1 MPTQLNQV
9 PEALQSDFDIVGD
22 SGFFADP
29 QQLFLDSLVK
39 DSRDIVYT
47 PHNGGHWLI
56 TSHELAREVLS
67 NAELFGSFPIG
78 IPANMEQRPRLI
90 PLESDA
96 NEHRRYRRLLLPIFE
111 PTAVARL
118 QTGAEALAAEV
129 LDEVL
134 PTGEFDFLWKVAKP
148 ISMGLFVRQLGLEPE
163 RLDEFYAWETGF
175 YRAPTMEERIA
186 CGEKIG
192 GYLFEVVT
200 QHVDHPKDD
209 IVDMLLNVDVE
220 GEKLSL
226 EEVHA
231 ICYLLFLASIDT
243 VATMLSFII
252 RHLARDSALF
262 DSLKADRSKIAD
274 SVDEFMRMHAFINL
288 NRICEQDTE
297 FHGVQF
303 RAGDN
308 IVVPELCDRSRRANI
323 CLTPTPSTRIAARKS
338 AISTTRSVRVRT
350 KCIGL
355 HVAKME
361 VRVVLEAFFDRVASL
376 ELVSEDAVTG
386 PRWHHHGS
394 RHYPYQGDARLVALA
409 SRLQRDDGLAEVL
422 ARK

>member
-1 MPTQLNQV
+1 MPTQIHEV
-9 PEALQSDFDIVGD
+9 PEALLSDFDIVED
-22 SGFFADP
+22 KGFFVDP
-29 QQLFLDSLVK
+29 QQYFLDSLVK
-39 DSRDIVYT
+39 DPREIVYT
-47 PHNGGHWLI
+47 PRNGGHWLV

-90 PLESDA
+90 PLESSA
-96 NEHRRYRRLLLPIFE
+96 SEHRRYRRLLLPIFE
-111 PTAVARL
+111 PEAVQRL
-118 QTGAEALAAEV
+118 QTGAELLAATV

-134 PTGEFDFLWKVAKP
+134 PQGEFDFLWKVAKP

-175 YRAPTMEERIA
+175 YRAPTMEERIV

-192 GYLFEVVT
+192 GYLFDVVQ
-200 QHVDHPKDD
+200 QHVAEPKDD
-209 IVDMLLNVDVE
+209 IVSMLLSVDVE
-220 GEKLSL
+220 GERLTV

-252 RHLARDSALF
+252 RHLARDRALF
-262 DSLKADRSKIAD
+262 DRLKSDRDKIAA

-288 NRICEQDTE
+288 NRICERDTD

-308 IVVPELCDRSRRANI
+308 IVIPSFVTDRDERTFADPDTFNADRSKKERNQHHAFG
-323 CLTPTPSTRIAARKS
+323 AGAH
-338 AISTTRSVRVRT
+338 

-361 VRVVLEAFFDRVASL
+361 VKVVLEAFFDRVASL
-376 ELVSEDAVTG
+376 ELVSEQAVTG
-386 PRWHHHGS
+386 HG
-394 RHYPYQGDARLVALA
+394 GTTM
-409 SRLQRDDGLAEVL
+409 GLDTIPIKVTL
-422 ARK
+422 D

>member
-1 MPTQLNQV
+1 MPTQIHEV
-9 PEALQSDFDIVGD
+9 PEALLSDFNIVED
-22 SGFFADP
+22 KGFFVDP
-29 QQLFLDSLVK
+29 QQYFLDSLVK
-39 DSRDIVYT
+39 DPRDIVYT
-47 PHNGGHWLI
+47 PHNGGHWLV

-90 PLESDA
+90 PLESSA
-96 NEHRRYRRLLLPIFE
+96 SEHRRYRRLLLPIFE
-111 PTAVARL
+111 PEAVQRL
-118 QTGAEALAAEV
+118 QTGAELLAATV

-134 PTGEFDFLWKVAKP
+134 PQGEFDFLWKVAKP

-175 YRAPTMEERIA
+175 YRAPTMEERIV

-192 GYLFEVVT
+192 GYLFDVVQ
-200 QHVDHPKDD
+200 QHVAEPKDD
-209 IVDMLLNVDVE
+209 IVSMLLSVDVE
-220 GEKLSL
+220 GERLTV

-252 RHLARDSALF
+252 RHLARDRTLF
-262 DSLKADRSKIAD
+262 ERLKSDRDKIAA

-288 NRICEQDTE
+288 NRICERDTD

-308 IVVPELCDRSRRANI
+308 IVIPSFVTDRDERTFADPDTFNADRSKKERNQHHAFG
-323 CLTPTPSTRIAARKS
+323 AGAH
-338 AISTTRSVRVRT
+338 

-361 VRVVLEAFFDRVASL
+361 VKVVLEAFFDRVASL
-376 ELVSEDAVTG
+376 ELVSEQAVTG
-386 PRWHHHGS
+386 HG
-394 RHYPYQGDARLVALA
+394 GTTM
-409 SRLQRDDGLAEVL
+409 GLDTIPIKVTL
-422 ARK
+422 D

>member
-1 MPTQLNQV
+1 MPTKISQV
-9 PEALQSDFDIVGD
+9 PDALVSDFDIVED
-22 SGFFADP
+22 RGFFLDP
-29 QQLFLDSLVK
+29 QQHLLDSLVK
-39 DSRDIVYT
+39 DPRDIVYT

-56 TSHELAREVLS
+56 TSHDLGREILS

-78 IPANMEQRPRLI
+78 IPANMAQRPRLI

-96 NEHRRYRRLLLPIFE
+96 AEHRRYRRLLLPIFE
-111 PTAVARL
+111 PTAVERL
-118 QTGAEALAAEV
+118 RIGAESLAAEV
-129 LDEVL
+129 LDDVL

-163 RLDEFYAWETGF
+163 RLDDFYAWETGF
-175 YRAPTMEERIA
+175 YRAPSMEERVA

-192 GYLFEVVT
+192 GYLFEVVRR
-200 QHVDHPKDD
+200 HVEEPGDD
-209 IVDMLLNVDVE
+209 IVSMLLDVEVE
-220 GEKLSL
+220 GEKLAL

-252 RHLARDSALF
+252 RHLARDKILF
-262 DSLKADRSKIAD
+262 ESLKIDRSKIAH

-308 IVVPELCDRSRRANI
+308 IVVPSFVTDRDERTFADPDTFN
-323 CLTPTPSTRIAARKS
+323 PE
-338 AISTTRSVRVRT
+338 RSKKERNQHHAFGAGAH

-361 VRVVLEAFFDRVASL
+361 VRVVLEAFFDRVSSL
-376 ELVSEDAVTG
+376 ELLSEEAVTG
-386 PRWHHHGS
+386 HG
-394 RHYPYQGDARLVALA
+394 GTTM
-409 SRLQRDDGLAEVL
+409 GLDTIPIKVTL
-422 ARK
+422 D

>member
-1 MPTQLNQV
+1 MPTQIHEV
-9 PEALQSDFDIVGD
+9 PEALLSDFNIVED
-22 SGFFADP
+22 KGFFVDP
-29 QQLFLDSLVK
+29 QQYFLDSLVK
-39 DSRDIVYT
+39 DPRDIVYT
-47 PHNGGHWLI
+47 PHNGGHWLV

-90 PLESDA
+90 PLESSA
-96 NEHRRYRRLLLPIFE
+96 SEHRRYRRLLLPIFE
-111 PTAVARL
+111 PEAVQRL
-118 QTGAEALAAEV
+118 QTGAELLAATV

-134 PTGEFDFLWKVAKP
+134 PQGEFDFLWKVAKP

-175 YRAPTMEERIA
+175 YRAPTMEERIV

-192 GYLFEVVT
+192 GYLFDVVQ
-200 QHVDHPKDD
+200 QHVAEPKDD
-209 IVDMLLNVDVE
+209 IVSMLLSVDVE
-220 GEKLSL
+220 GERLTV

-252 RHLARDSALF
+252 RHLARDRALF
-262 DSLKADRSKIAD
+262 DRLKSDRDKIAA

-288 NRICEQDTE
+288 NRICERDTD

-308 IVVPELCDRSRRANI
+308 IVIPSFVTDRDERTFADPDTFNADRSKKERNQHHAFG
-323 CLTPTPSTRIAARKS
+323 AGAH
-338 AISTTRSVRVRT
+338 

-361 VRVVLEAFFDRVASL
+361 VKVVLEAFFDRVASL
-376 ELVSEDAVTG
+376 ELVSEQAVTG
-386 PRWHHHGS
+386 HG
-394 RHYPYQGDARLVALA
+394 GTTM
-409 SRLQRDDGLAEVL
+409 GLDTIPIKVTL
-422 ARK
+422 D

>member
-1 MPTQLNQV
+1 MPTQIHEV
-9 PEALQSDFDIVGD
+9 PEALLSDFDIVED
-22 SGFFADP
+22 KGFFVDP
-29 QQLFLDSLVK
+29 QQYFLDSLVK
-39 DSRDIVYT
+39 DPRDIVYT
-47 PHNGGHWLI
+47 PRNGGHWLV

-90 PLESDA
+90 PLESSA
-96 NEHRRYRRLLLPIFE
+96 SEHRRYRRLLLPIFE
-111 PTAVARL
+111 PEAVQRL
-118 QTGAEALAAEV
+118 QTGAELLAATV

-134 PTGEFDFLWKVAKP
+134 PQGEFDFLWKVAKP

-175 YRAPTMEERIA
+175 YRAPTMEERIV

-192 GYLFEVVT
+192 GYLFDVVQ
-200 QHVDHPKDD
+200 QHVAEPKDD
-209 IVDMLLNVDVE
+209 IVSMLLNVDIE
-220 GEKLSL
+220 GERLTV

-252 RHLARDSALF
+252 RHLARDRALF
-262 DSLKADRSKIAD
+262 ECLKSDRDKIAA

-288 NRICEQDTE
+288 NRICERDTD

-308 IVVPELCDRSRRANI
+308 IVIPSFVTDRDERTFADPDTFNADRSKKERNQHHAFG
-323 CLTPTPSTRIAARKS
+323 AGAH
-338 AISTTRSVRVRT
+338 

-361 VRVVLEAFFDRVASL
+361 VKVVLEAFFDRVASL
-376 ELVSEDAVTG
+376 ELVSEQAVTG
-386 PRWHHHGS
+386 HG
-394 RHYPYQGDARLVALA
+394 GTTM
-409 SRLQRDDGLAEVL
+409 GLDTIPIKVTL
-422 ARK
+422 D

>member
-1 MPTQLNQV
+1 MPTQLNEV
-9 PEALQSDFDIVGD
+9 PEALLSDFDIVED
-22 SGFFADP
+22 SGLFADP
-29 QQLFLDSLVK
+29 QQRLLDSLVK
-39 DSRDIVYT
+39 DPRDVVYT
-47 PHNGGHWLI
+47 PHNGGHWLV
-56 TSHELAREVLS
+56 TSHELGREILS

-78 IPANMEQRPRLI
+78 IPANMAQRPRLI

-96 NEHRRYRRLLLPIFE
+96 SEHRRYRRLLLPIFE
-111 PTAVARL
+111 PTAVERL
-118 QTGAEALAAEV
+118 RAGAETLAAEV

-148 ISMGLFVRQLGLEPE
+148 ISMGLFVSQLGLEPE

-175 YRAPTMEERIA
+175 YRAPSMEERVA

-192 GYLFEVVT
+192 GYLFEVVRR
-200 QHVDHPKDD
+200 HVEQPSDD
-209 IVDMLLNVDVE
+209 IVSMLLDVEVE
-220 GEKLSL
+220 GEKLAV

-252 RHLARDSALF
+252 RHLARDKVLF
-262 DSLKADRSKIAD
+262 ESLKADRNKIAD
-274 SVDEFMRMHAFINL
+274 SVDEFLRMHAFINL

-308 IVVPELCDRSRRANI
+308 IVVPSFVTDRDERTFADPDTFN
-323 CLTPTPSTRIAARKS
+323 PARSKKERNQHH
-338 AISTTRSVRVRT
+338 AFGAGAH

-361 VRVVLEAFFDRVASL
+361 VRVVLEAFFDRVSSL
-376 ELVSEDAVTG
+376 ELLSEEAVTG
-386 PRWHHHGS
+386 HG
-394 RHYPYQGDARLVALA
+394 GTTM
-409 SRLQRDDGLAEVL
+409 GLDTIPIKVTL
-422 ARK
+422 D

>member
-1 MPTQLNQV
+1 MPTQIHEV
-9 PEALQSDFDIVGD
+9 PEGLLSDFNIVED
-22 SGFFADP
+22 KGFFVDP
-29 QQLFLDSLVK
+29 QQYFLDSLVK
-39 DSRDIVYT
+39 DPRDIVYT
-47 PHNGGHWLI
+47 PHNGGHWLV

-90 PLESDA
+90 PLESSA
-96 NEHRRYRRLLLPIFE
+96 SEHRRYRRLLLPIFE
-111 PTAVARL
+111 PEAVQRL
-118 QTGAEALAAEV
+118 QTGAELLAATV

-134 PTGEFDFLWKVAKP
+134 PQGEFDFLWKVAKP

-175 YRAPTMEERIA
+175 YRAPTMEERIV

-192 GYLFEVVT
+192 GYLFDVVQ
-200 QHVDHPKDD
+200 QHVAEPKDD
-209 IVDMLLNVDVE
+209 IVSMLLSVDVE
-220 GEKLSL
+220 GERLTV

-252 RHLARDSALF
+252 RHLARDRALF
-262 DSLKADRSKIAD
+262 DRLKSDRDKIAA

-288 NRICEQDTE
+288 NRICERDTD

-308 IVVPELCDRSRRANI
+308 IVIPSFVTDRDERTFADPDTFNADRSKKERNQHHAFG
-323 CLTPTPSTRIAARKS
+323 AGAH
-338 AISTTRSVRVRT
+338 

-361 VRVVLEAFFDRVASL
+361 VKVVLEAFFDRVASL
-376 ELVSEDAVTG
+376 ELVSEQAVTG
-386 PRWHHHGS
+386 HG
-394 RHYPYQGDARLVALA
+394 GTTM
-409 SRLQRDDGLAEVL
+409 GLDTIPIKVTL
-422 ARK
+422 D

>member
-1 MPTQLNQV
+1 MPTKISQV
-9 PEALQSDFDIVGD
+9 PDALVSDFDIVED
-22 SGFFADP
+22 RGFFLDP
-29 QQLFLDSLVK
+29 QQHLLDSLVK
-39 DSRDIVYT
+39 DPRDIVYT

-56 TSHELAREVLS
+56 TSHDLGREILS
-67 NAELFGSFPIG
+67 NAEPFGSFPIG
-78 IPANMEQRPRLI
+78 IPANMAQRPRLI

-96 NEHRRYRRLLLPIFE
+96 AEHRRYRRLLLPIFE
-111 PTAVARL
+111 PTAVERL
-118 QTGAEALAAEV
+118 RIGAESLAAEV
-129 LDEVL
+129 LDDVL

-163 RLDEFYAWETGF
+163 RLDDFYAWETGF
-175 YRAPTMEERIA
+175 YRAPSMEERVA

-192 GYLFEVVT
+192 GYLFEVVRR
-200 QHVDHPKDD
+200 HVEEPGDD
-209 IVDMLLNVDVE
+209 IVSMLLDVEVE
-220 GEKLSL
+220 GEKLAL

-252 RHLARDSALF
+252 RHLARDKILF
-262 DSLKADRSKIAD
+262 ESLKTDRSKIAH

-308 IVVPELCDRSRRANI
+308 IVVPSFVTDRDERTFADPDTFN
-323 CLTPTPSTRIAARKS
+323 PE
-338 AISTTRSVRVRT
+338 RSKKERNQHHAFGAGAH

-361 VRVVLEAFFDRVASL
+361 VRVVLEAFFDRVSSL
-376 ELVSEDAVTG
+376 ELLSEEAVTG
-386 PRWHHHGS
+386 HG
-394 RHYPYQGDARLVALA
+394 GTTM
-409 SRLQRDDGLAEVL
+409 GLDTIPIKVTL
-422 ARK
+422 D

>member
-1 MPTQLNQV
+1 MPTQIHEV
-9 PEALQSDFDIVGD
+9 PEALLSDFDIVED
-22 SGFFADP
+22 KGFFVDP
-29 QQLFLDSLVK
+29 QQYFLDSLVK
-39 DSRDIVYT
+39 DPRDIVYT
-47 PHNGGHWLI
+47 PRNGGHWLV

-90 PLESDA
+90 PLESSA
-96 NEHRRYRRLLLPIFE
+96 SEHRRYRRLLLPIFE
-111 PTAVARL
+111 PEAVQRL
-118 QTGAEALAAEV
+118 QTGAELLAATV

-134 PTGEFDFLWKVAKP
+134 PQGEFDFLWKVAKP

-175 YRAPTMEERIA
+175 YRAPTMEERIV

-192 GYLFEVVT
+192 GYLFDVVQ
-200 QHVDHPKDD
+200 QHVAEPKDD
-209 IVDMLLNVDVE
+209 IVSMLLNVDVE
-220 GEKLSL
+220 GERLTV

-252 RHLARDSALF
+252 RHLARDRALF
-262 DSLKADRSKIAD
+262 ERLKSDRDKIAA

-288 NRICEQDTE
+288 NRICERDTD

-308 IVVPELCDRSRRANI
+308 IVIPSFVTDRDERTFADPDTFNADRSKKERNQHHAFG
-323 CLTPTPSTRIAARKS
+323 AGAH
-338 AISTTRSVRVRT
+338 

-361 VRVVLEAFFDRVASL
+361 VKVVLEAFFDRVASL
-376 ELVSEDAVTG
+376 ELVSEQAVTG
-386 PRWHHHGS
+386 HG
-394 RHYPYQGDARLVALA
+394 GTTM
-409 SRLQRDDGLAEVL
+409 GLDTIPIKVTL
-422 ARK
+422 D

>member
-1 MPTQLNQV
+1 MPTQIHEV
-9 PEALQSDFDIVGD
+9 PEALLSDFDIVED
-22 SGFFADP
+22 KGFFVDP
-29 QQLFLDSLVK
+29 QQYFLDSLVK
-39 DSRDIVYT
+39 DPRDIVYT
-47 PHNGGHWLI
+47 PRNGGHWLV

-90 PLESDA
+90 PLESSA
-96 NEHRRYRRLLLPIFE
+96 SEHRRYRRLLLPIFE
-111 PTAVARL
+111 PEAVQRL
-118 QTGAEALAAEV
+118 QTGAELLAATV

-134 PTGEFDFLWKVAKP
+134 PQGEFDFLWKVAKP

-175 YRAPTMEERIA
+175 YRAPTMEERIV

-192 GYLFEVVT
+192 GYLFDVVQ
-200 QHVDHPKDD
+200 QHVAEPKDD
-209 IVDMLLNVDVE
+209 IVSMLLSVDVE
-220 GEKLSL
+220 GERLTV

-252 RHLARDSALF
+252 RHLARDRALF
-262 DSLKADRSKIAD
+262 DRLKSDRDKIAA

-288 NRICEQDTE
+288 NRICERDTD

-308 IVVPELCDRSRRANI
+308 IVIPSFVTDRDERTFADPDTFNADRSKKERNQHHAFG
-323 CLTPTPSTRIAARKS
+323 AGAH
-338 AISTTRSVRVRT
+338 

-361 VRVVLEAFFDRVASL
+361 VKVVLEAFFDRVASL
-376 ELVSEDAVTG
+376 ELVSEQAVTG
-386 PRWHHHGS
+386 HG
-394 RHYPYQGDARLVALA
+394 GTTM
-409 SRLQRDDGLAEVL
+409 GLDTIPIKVTL
-422 ARK
+422 D

>member
-1 MPTQLNQV
+1 MPTQLSEV
-9 PEALQSDFDIVGD
+9 PEALLSDFDIVED
-22 SGFFADP
+22 SGLFADP
-29 QQLFLDSLVK
+29 QQRLLDSLVK
-39 DSRDIVYT
+39 DPRDVVYT
-47 PHNGGHWLI
+47 PHNGGHWLV
-56 TSHELAREVLS
+56 TSHELGREILS
-67 NAELFGSFPIG
+67 NAEVFGSFPIG
-78 IPANMEQRPRLI
+78 IPANMAQRPRLI

-96 NEHRRYRRLLLPIFE
+96 SEHRRYRRLLLPIFE
-111 PTAVARL
+111 PTAVERL
-118 QTGAEALAAEV
+118 RAGAETLAAEV

-148 ISMGLFVRQLGLEPE
+148 ISMGLFVSQLGLEPE

-175 YRAPTMEERIA
+175 YRAPSMEERVA

-192 GYLFEVVT
+192 GYLFEVVRR
-200 QHVDHPKDD
+200 HVEQPSDD
-209 IVDMLLNVDVE
+209 IVSMLLDVEVE
-220 GEKLSL
+220 GEKLAV

-252 RHLARDSALF
+252 RHLARDKVLF
-262 DSLKADRSKIAD
+262 ESLKADRNKIAD
-274 SVDEFMRMHAFINL
+274 SVDEFLRMHAFINL

-308 IVVPELCDRSRRANI
+308 IVVPSFVTDRDERTFADPDTFN
-323 CLTPTPSTRIAARKS
+323 PARSKKERNQHH
-338 AISTTRSVRVRT
+338 AFGAGAH

-361 VRVVLEAFFDRVASL
+361 VRVVLEAFFDRVSSL
-376 ELVSEDAVTG
+376 ELLSEEAVTG
-386 PRWHHHGS
+386 HG
-394 RHYPYQGDARLVALA
+394 GTTM
-409 SRLQRDDGLAEVL
+409 GLDTIPIKVTL
-422 ARK
+422 D

>member
-1 MPTQLNQV
+1 MPTQIHEV
-9 PEALQSDFDIVGD
+9 PEALLSDFDIVED
-22 SGFFADP
+22 KGFFVDP
-29 QQLFLDSLVK
+29 QQYFLDSLVK
-39 DSRDIVYT
+39 DPRDIVYT
-47 PHNGGHWLI
+47 PHNGGHWLV

-90 PLESDA
+90 PLESSA
-96 NEHRRYRRLLLPIFE
+96 SEHRRYRRLLLPIFE
-111 PTAVARL
+111 PEAVQRL
-118 QTGAEALAAEV
+118 QTGAELLAATV

-134 PTGEFDFLWKVAKP
+134 PQGEFDFLWKVAKP

-175 YRAPTMEERIA
+175 YRAPTMEERIV

-192 GYLFEVVT
+192 GYLFDVVQ
-200 QHVDHPKDD
+200 QHVAEPKDD
-209 IVDMLLNVDVE
+209 IVSMLLSVDVE
-220 GEKLSL
+220 GERLTV

-252 RHLARDSALF
+252 RHLARDRALF
-262 DSLKADRSKIAD
+262 ERLKSDRDKIAA

-288 NRICEQDTE
+288 NRICERDTD

-308 IVVPELCDRSRRANI
+308 IVIPSFVTDRDERTFADPDTFNADRSKKERNQHHAFG
-323 CLTPTPSTRIAARKS
+323 AGAH
-338 AISTTRSVRVRT
+338 

-361 VRVVLEAFFDRVASL
+361 VKVVLEAFFDRVASL
-376 ELVSEDAVTG
+376 ELVSEQAVTG
-386 PRWHHHGS
+386 HG
-394 RHYPYQGDARLVALA
+394 GTTM
-409 SRLQRDDGLAEVL
+409 GLDTIPIKVTL
-422 ARK
+422 D

>member
-1 MPTQLNQV
+1 MPTQLSQV
-9 PEALQSDFDIVGD
+9 PEALHSDFDIVGD
-22 SGFFADP
+22 SGFLADP
-29 QQLFLDSLVK
+29 QQLFLDSLV
-39 DSRDIVYT
+39 RDPREIVYT
-47 PHNGGHWLI
+47 PHNGGHWLV
-56 TSHELAREVLS
+56 TSHEMAREILS
-67 NAELFGSFPIG
+67 DAELFGSFPIG

-118 QTGAEALAAEV
+118 QTGAESLAAEV

-134 PTGEFDFLWKVAKP
+134 PSGEFDFLWKVAKP

-163 RLDEFYAWETGF
+163 RLDEFYVWETGF
-175 YRAPTMEERIA
+175 YRAPTAEERIA
-186 CGEKIG
+186 CGQKIG

-200 QHVDHPKDD
+200 QHVDSPKDD
-209 IVDMLLNVDVE
+209 IVAMLLNVDVE

-252 RHLARDSALF
+252 RHLARDAALF

-274 SVDEFMRMHAFINL
+274 SVDEFLRMHAFINL

-308 IVVPELCDRSRRANI
+308 IVIPSFVTDRDKRTFADPDTFNPDRSKKERNQHHAFG
-323 CLTPTPSTRIAARKS
+323 AGAH
-338 AISTTRSVRVRT
+338 

-361 VRVVLEAFFDRVASL
+361 VRVVMEAFFQRVASL
-376 ELVSEDAVTG
+376 ELVSEKAVTG
-386 PRWHHHGS
+386 HGS
-394 RHYPYQGDARLVALA
+394 TTM
-409 SRLQRDDGLAEVL
+409 GLDTLPIKVVL
-422 ARK
+422 D